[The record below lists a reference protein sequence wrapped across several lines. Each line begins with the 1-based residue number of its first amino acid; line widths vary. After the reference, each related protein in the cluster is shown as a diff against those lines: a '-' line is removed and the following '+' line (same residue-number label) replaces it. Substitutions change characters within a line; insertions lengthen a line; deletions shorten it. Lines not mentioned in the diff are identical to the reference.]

1 MKEVAIKLED
11 EIQRLEEELM
21 RKRLQLKLLKETI

>member
-21 RKRLQLKLLKETI
+21 RKRLQLKLLKTKK

>member
-11 EIQRLEEELM
+11 EIQKLEEKLM
-21 RKRLQLKLLKETI
+21 RKRLQLKLLKTKK